1 MQPALAWLVGLGWL
15 SGCITPTQFYAL
27 ERDVEAL
34 KGGGGG
40 GGQSERL
47 AELSQEVESLKAQL
61 AELRGQLEEAR
72 HLAEQALGEAEKV
85 RRAPPA
91 ASEVPRTT
99 SQVAPVEAPGPE
111 TQIDEE
117 VRPGTGADREVQDYE
132 AAFRLYRAGDYPA
145 AVDRFQAFV
154 QAHPDSDYADNA
166 LFWMGECHQKLGDFV
181 LAAVTFERVH
191 KEFPGGNKVPD
202 ALYRQ
207 AVALVEIGRQKGERV
222 EYESAAREVLQ
233 RILDEYPRS
242 ERAGRGARA
251 ARRSRARRAVP
262 GRAAPPWP

>member
-1 MQPALAWLVGLGWL
+1 V
-15 SGCITPTQFYAL
+15 
-27 ERDVEAL
+27 DAL

-47 AELSQEVESLKAQL
+47 AELSQEVELLRAQL
-61 AELRGQLEEAR
+61 AEMRGQLDEAR
-72 HLAEQALGEAEKV
+72 HLAEQALGEAEAA

-91 ASEVPRTT
+91 S
-99 SQVAPVEAPGPE
+99 SEAPQSAPAVGVSGPTAE
-111 TQIDEE
+111 IDEQ
-117 VRPGTGADREVQDYE
+117 VLTGGVDREVQDYE
-132 AAFRLYRAGDYPA
+132 AAFRLYRAGDYQS
-145 AVDRFQAFV
+145 AVARFQAFV

-191 KEFPGGNKVPD
+191 KEFPAGNKVPD

-242 ERAGRGARA
+242 ERADEARTLL
-251 ARRSRARRAVP
+251 SKLS
-262 GRAAPPWP
+262 G

>member
-1 MQPALAWLVGLGWL
+1 M
-15 SGCITPTQFYAL
+15 
-27 ERDVEAL
+27 
-34 KGGGGG
+34 
-40 GGQSERL
+40 
-47 AELSQEVESLKAQL
+47 
-61 AELRGQLEEAR
+61 RGQLDEAR
-72 HLAEQALGEAEKV
+72 HLAEQALGEAEAA

-91 ASEVPRTT
+91 ASEAPRTP
-99 SQVAPVEAPGPE
+99 SQTAPVEASGP
-111 TQIDEE
+111 TAQIDEE
-117 VRPGTGADREVQDYE
+117 VHAGGADREVQDYE
-132 AAFRLYRAGDYPA
+132 AAFRLYRAGDYQA

-154 QAHPDSDYADNA
+154 QAHPNSDYADNA

-191 KEFPGGNKVPD
+191 KEFPNGNKVPD

-242 ERAGRGARA
+242 ERAEEARTQLEKL
-251 ARRSRARRAVP
+251 SR
-262 GRAAPPWP
+262 